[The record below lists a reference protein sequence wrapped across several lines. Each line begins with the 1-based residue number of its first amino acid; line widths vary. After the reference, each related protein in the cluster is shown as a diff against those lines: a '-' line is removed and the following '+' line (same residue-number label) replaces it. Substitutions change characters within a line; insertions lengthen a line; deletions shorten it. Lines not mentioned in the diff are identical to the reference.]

1 MPICLPLSR
10 KGAHGVSR
18 MLVAILVALSL
29 QACGGGAAVEQTA
42 ASDSG
47 GSAGS
52 GSGGST
58 TVPPPSST
66 PTTPAN
72 TAPTISGSPSLQVQ
86 AGSAYTFSPS
96 ASDAE
101 GDKLT
106 FSIANKPSWAA
117 FDTNSGKLTGAPTAS
132 DLGTF
137 SGITISVSDGTAS
150 ASLAPFAITVN
161 DAAAKTG
168 AATVSWTPPTTRT
181 DGSVLDDLAGYRIRY
196 GTSPNS
202 LSTSVSIDTAG
213 VTSYVI
219 DNLASGATYYFVVVA
234 IDSAGLES
242 GDSTS
247 ASKTIS

>member
-10 KGAHGVSR
+10 KGAHGASR
-18 MLVAILVALSL
+18 VLIAILVALSL

-47 GSAGS
+47 GSAGT
-52 GSGGST
+52 GSGGSAT
-58 TVPPPSST
+58 TPPPST

-72 TAPTISGSPSLQVQ
+72 TGPTISGAPSLQVQ
-86 AGSAYTFSPS
+86 AGGAYTFSPS

-106 FSIANKPSWAA
+106 FSIENKPNWAT

-132 DLGTF
+132 NLGTF
-137 SGITISVSDGTAS
+137 SGITISVSDGSAS

-161 DAAAKTG
+161 AAAAKTG
-168 AATVSWTPPTTRT
+168 VATVSWTPPTTHT

-196 GTSPNS
+196 GTSPSS
-202 LSTSVSIDTAG
+202 LPTTVSIDTAG